1 MADPIEDDKAGGW
14 DAMLADLDRRKR
26 EARAMGGA
34 LKLERRRATGRLN
47 ARERVDRLL
56 DPGSFSELG
65 TLVGGI
71 REPGGPATPA
81 DALVAGMG
89 RIEGRPV
96 LVGSEDFTV
105 MGGSI
110 GPGAADKRYRLT
122 QIAAQERLPLVMLL
136 EGAGHR
142 LTNALRPRGRGPNDL
157 QGLAGL
163 SGLVPTVCVVMG
175 PSAGHG
181 ALTAPLMDFVVMVE
195 GAALFSAGPPLVE
208 AAIGQTVSKE
218 ELGGTAVHVDESGVA
233 HNRATDDAAAL
244 DTVRRY
250 LGFFPRSAWEAP
262 PRRDGPD
269 TQERRLDAILQL
281 LPADDRRPYK
291 MRRLLDLVCD
301 EGSVLEIQPDHGR
314 AMVTALAFLGGRAVA
329 IVANDPATRG
339 GSVDGPAAIK
349 ASRFLEV
356 AGGFHLPVVFLADN
370 PGVMAG
376 TAAERDGALRWA
388 ARMFAAQH
396 RLRVPKISVTLRKA
410 FGFGSSIM
418 AMNPFDDQTLSLA
431 LPGVSLGAMPARGG
445 GAAAKVGEETQADL
459 DAAEG
464 GGPYSVANSMG
475 FDEIIDPRDLRNAL
489 LRGLALASGRDVGP
503 FAPVARFG
511 ALP

>member
-1 MADPIEDDKAGGW
+1 MADDTGRDW
-14 DAMLADLDRRKR
+14 DAMLADLERRQR
-26 EARAMGGA
+26 EARAMGGPE
-34 LKLERRRATGRLN
+34 KLERRRAEGRLD
-47 ARERVDRLL
+47 ARARVEHLL

-65 TLVGGI
+65 TLVGGL
-71 REPGGPATPA
+71 REPGAPATPA

-89 RIEGRPV
+89 RIEGCPV
-96 LVGSEDFTV
+96 LVGSEDFSV

-122 QIAAQERLPLVMLL
+122 QLAAQERVPLVMLL

-157 QGLAGL
+157 QGLAAL

-181 ALTAPLMDFVVMVE
+181 ALTAPLMDFVIMVE

-208 AAIGQTVSKE
+208 AAIGQKVSKE
-218 ELGGTAVHVDESGVA
+218 ELGGTRVHVDQSGVA
-233 HNRATDDAAAL
+233 HNRAPDDAAAL
-244 DTVRRY
+244 EIARRY
-250 LGFFPRSAWEAP
+250 LSYFPRNSGEAP
-262 PRRDGPD
+262 PRRDGND
-269 TQERRLDAILQL
+269 TGERRLDSILQL

-291 MRRLLDLVCD
+291 MRRLVDLICD
-301 EGSVLEIQPDHGR
+301 EGSVLEIQPSYGP

-339 GSVDGPAAIK
+339 GSVDSPAALK

-356 AGGFHLPVVFLADN
+356 VGAFHLPVVFLADN

-376 TAAERDGALRWA
+376 TAAERAGALRAA
-388 ARMFAAQH
+388 ARMFAAQY
-396 RLRVPKISVTLRKA
+396 RLQGPKISVTLRKA

-418 AMNPFDDQTLSLA
+418 AMNPFDHQTLSLA

-445 GAAAKVGEETQADL
+445 GAAAKVGDGTQAEL
-459 DAAEG
+459 DSAES
-464 GGPYSVANSMG
+464 GGPYAIANGMG
-475 FDEIIDPRDLRNAL
+475 FDEIIDPRELRNAL
-489 LRGLALASGRDVGP
+489 LRGLELASGRDSGP
-503 FAPVARFG
+503 FAPVPRFG